1 MNRIIKILIYSDVL
15 ILSAFSLYLPIFAI
29 FIATTIKGGSVAVAG
44 LAAAS
49 YWTVRAIVQLPIS
62 RFIDKHDGEKRSFQA
77 LILGS
82 FLFSIVPFLFVFAE
96 LPWHIYVLQA
106 IYALGDALAVPTY
119 FSVFS
124 HHIVKVKANFQWGLR
139 SVSIGIGIALA
150 SAFGGYLAEIRGF
163 DTVFIITGIVSVI
176 GSALLIALKNHM
188 LRPSVAKGEGGLH
201 GKEHGGEVEEI
212 SPLKK

>member
-82 FLFSIVPFLFVFAE
+82 FLFSIVPFLFVFGIFMSCRQFMRLAM
-96 LPWHIYVLQA
+96 LWPCQLIFLFFLITLLKLKQ
-106 IYALGDALAVPTY
+106 ISSGD
-119 FSVFS
+119 
-124 HHIVKVKANFQWGLR
+124 
-139 SVSIGIGIALA
+139 
-150 SAFGGYLAEIRGF
+150 
-163 DTVFIITGIVSVI
+163 
-176 GSALLIALKNHM
+176 
-188 LRPSVAKGEGGLH
+188 
-201 GKEHGGEVEEI
+201 
-212 SPLKK
+212 